1 MSAARIIHTA
11 DGSSV
16 TIRRRGIEFDLE
28 TRNARGETISTVVM
42 AEKDVV
48 ALFENADVE
57 TGEYDRGYGDGY
69 ESGYEDGYEAGEA
82 EAA

>member
-1 MSAARIIHTA
+1 MIYAGTTIHTA

-48 ALFENADVE
+48 ALLEEADIDVN
-57 TGEYDRGYGDGY
+57 GAPYSRGYDQGY
-69 ESGYEDGYEAGEA
+69 ADA
-82 EAA
+82 EKDVA